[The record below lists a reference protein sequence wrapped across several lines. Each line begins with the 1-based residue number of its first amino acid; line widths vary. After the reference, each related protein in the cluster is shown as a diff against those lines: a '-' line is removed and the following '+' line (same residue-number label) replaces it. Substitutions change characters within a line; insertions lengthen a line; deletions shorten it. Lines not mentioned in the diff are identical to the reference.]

1 MDATDTL
8 VIVNAGID
16 AVKDNFTTVL
26 PVLIPFIVVVLVL
39 YFAWRK
45 IRSLL

>member
-8 VIVNAGID
+8 AIVNSAIT
-16 AVKDNFTTVL
+16 AVKDNFTAVL

-39 YFAWRK
+39 YFAWNK
-45 IRSLL
+45 IRGLL